1 MSKVV
6 KYPIRIASISD
17 IHLGH
22 KRNKTENIIANLNK
36 YLSNGAFMSTIDLL
50 FIAGD
55 VFDEL
60 LDLSN
65 PDIAKIDLWIARL
78 LLWATRNDVQIC
90 VLEGTP
96 SHDRGQ
102 SNRFVTINTLMAHS
116 GHKGADLL
124 YVDTLS
130 IVYLERFNLNVLFVP
145 DEWGPS
151 AEDTLDQVRALMR
164 DKGLTQVDLGI
175 MHGLFPH
182 QLDIDIPHL
191 SRHDN
196 VAYTALVKYFIS
208 IGHIHTFSQF
218 DNIIAQG
225 SFDRLSH
232 NEEEAKGFIRAEIN
246 EDGTYVVTF
255 IENKT
260 AATFKTITC
269 NHDSVTENLLWIDQ
283 QTKDLRTGSF
293 CRIEAHYQNPIHS
306 NMSVIKERWPCF
318 TWSEIKRGKE
328 KKESKIAID
337 HKNIYVP
344 IVLDRVNLPNQ
355 LLDRIHK
362 LAIPHSVKDQCCVL
376 IAEITGAI

>member
-1 MSKVV
+1 MTDI
-6 KYPIRIASISD
+6 YPIRIASISD

-36 YLSNGAFMSTIDLL
+36 YLSNDAFMSTLDLL
-50 FIAGD
+50 FFAGD

-60 LDLSN
+60 LDLPN
-65 PDIAKIDLWIARL
+65 VDVGKIDLWVARVL
-78 LLWATRNDVQIC
+78 KLAYKHNVQVY

-102 SNRFVTINTLMAHS
+102 SNRFLIVNAIFSHLTNFTANLT
-116 GHKGADLL
+116 

-130 IVYLERFNLNVLFVP
+130 IIHLERFDLNVLFVP

-151 AEDTLDQVRALMR
+151 AEDTLDQVRLLMR
-164 DKGLTQVDLGI
+164 QKNLTQVDLAI

-182 QLDIDIPHL
+182 QLDVDIPHL

-218 DNIIAQG
+218 DNINAQG

-246 EDGTYVVTF
+246 ADGTYNVTF

-269 NHDSVTENLLWIDQ
+269 DRDSVTENLLWIDE
-283 QTKDLRTGSF
+283 QTKGLRTGSF

-306 NMSVIKERWPCF
+306 NMAVIKERWPCF
-318 TWSEIKRGKE
+318 TWTEIKRGKE
-328 KKESKIAID
+328 KKETKVAID
-337 HKNIYVP
+337 HKNVYVP

-355 LLDRIHK
+355 LLDRVHR
-362 LAIPHSVKDQCCVL
+362 LDIPHSVKDHCCL
-376 IAEITGAI
+376 LMAELTGVT